1 MRIGSGQRLNTVTA
15 SPSVTMDGTRVEQ
28 VVTTKPFGVTTD
40 DKLSWNF
47 HFEKLTKKIACGI
60 RAMKRVKHLVPKAT
74 LRLVD
79 QALIQPHFGYCCT
92 VWRTCGVTW
101 EDKLQNF
108 SIEQL
113 AFWHSQIVTFSN
125 CQRFQLSE
133 ILRWKSWPP
142 VNHIKGHHGIQM
154 STWVSPRLFNFEI
167 LWTQYK
173 LQPEELREQ
182 TYCSITS
189 HKLYWN

>member
-1 MRIGSGQRLNTVTA
+1 MHTWLNANKLTKTEFMQIGSGQRLNTVTA

-60 RAMKRVKHLVPKAT
+60 RAMKRVKYLVPKAT

-92 VWRTCGVTW
+92 VWRTCGVTR

-113 AFWHSQIVTFSN
+113 VFWHSQIVTFSN

-133 ILRWKSWPP
+133 ILRWKILTASESYKRPP
-142 VNHIKGHHGIQM
+142 WYSNVYLG
-154 STWVSPRLFNFEI
+154 
-167 LWTQYK
+167 
-173 LQPEELREQ
+173 
-182 TYCSITS
+182 
-189 HKLYWN
+189 